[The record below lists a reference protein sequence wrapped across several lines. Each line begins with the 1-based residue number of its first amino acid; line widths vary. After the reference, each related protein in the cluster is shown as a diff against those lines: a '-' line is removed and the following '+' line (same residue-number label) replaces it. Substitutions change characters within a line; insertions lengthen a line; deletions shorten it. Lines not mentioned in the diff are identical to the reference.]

1 MTHRHEWTA
10 TPDGWACVECGET
23 SATCRVCSRASG
35 CSLLICDG
43 CASAVGAVLRGIRSA
58 LELWQP
64 TPLATLQATRYDRDV
79 VHGQGT
85 GTDDRLPFG
94 ITLDE
99 PHPGIVHAA
108 DVVGIIWDWVEMWR
122 EVSGIPDELPP
133 LESLRSH
140 VMWAVHNPEKSA
152 WDDWLREMRSL
163 RHHARRLAGLLPR
176 REHGP
181 CIHCGGEVVRDWAE
195 RDWTPRADGLSDEA
209 RCTGCGMTWGNYG
222 AWKFAQK
229 HTIRLLPHAE
239 PDMLVTLEE
248 ARAILPDVPAATLRS
263 WMLRDREAG
272 ERGEERAVPE
282 RGWDERGVP
291 TYRLG
296 DLHALATRRTEDGR
310 KGRRAAC

>member
-10 TPDGWACVECGET
+10 TETGWACVECSET
-23 SATCRVCSRASG
+23 SATCRVCRRASG

-43 CASAVGAVLRGIRSA
+43 CTKAVATVLRGIRSA

-64 TPLATLQATRYDRDV
+64 TPLTILQATRYDRDRV
-79 VHGQGT
+79 SGHGD
-85 GTDDRLPFG
+85 DDRLPFG

-99 PHPGIVHAA
+99 PHPGILDPS
-108 DVVGIIWDWVEMWR
+108 DVVDILWGWVEMWR
-122 EVSGIPDELPP
+122 EASGNVDDLPP
-133 LESLRSH
+133 LDSLRSH
-140 VMWAVHNPEKSA
+140 IMWAVHNPEASA
-152 WDDWLREMRSL
+152 WDEWLGEMRSL

-195 RDWTPRADGLSDEA
+195 KDWTPRKDGLSDEA
-209 RCTGCGMTWGNYG
+209 RCTGCGTTWENHGS
-222 AWKFAQK
+222 WRFAQR

-248 ARAILPDVPAATLRS
+248 ARAILHDVPAGTLRQ
-263 WMLRDREAG
+263 WMLRDRKAEV
-272 ERGEERAVPE
+272 RQVPE

-291 TYRLG
+291 VYRLG
-296 DLHALATRRTEDGR
+296 DLHALATRRTESGR
-310 KGRRAAC
+310 KGRRAG